1 MMTDYLTGDWFD
13 SLPDSL
19 LLLIF
24 NKIGD
29 VKALGRCCAV
39 SRSCVTHHSP
49 TQVFENFNEIKF
61 LNIEL
66 PSGELGIEDEVLLRW
81 RADFGSTLHNC
92 VMLGASTVNY
102 VDKRSSSTNQ
112 INSN

>member
-1 MMTDYLTGDWFD
+1 MTDYLTVDRFN

-39 SRSCVTHHSP
+39 SRRFHSLIPQVKNVVVRVDCVISDDDDS
-49 TQVFENFNEIKF
+49 N
-61 LNIEL
+61 
-66 PSGELGIEDEVLLRW
+66 
-81 RADFGSTLHNC
+81 
-92 VMLGASTVNY
+92 ASASSH
-102 VDKRSSSTNQ
+102 KSSSLE
-112 INSN
+112 

>member
-39 SRSCVTHHSP
+39 SRRFHSLIP
-49 TQVFENFNEIKF
+49 
-61 LNIEL
+61 L
-66 PSGELGIEDEVLLRW
+66 
-81 RADFGSTLHNC
+81 
-92 VMLGASTVNY
+92 
-102 VDKRSSSTNQ
+102 VDNVRRSSRLRYL
-112 INSN
+112 